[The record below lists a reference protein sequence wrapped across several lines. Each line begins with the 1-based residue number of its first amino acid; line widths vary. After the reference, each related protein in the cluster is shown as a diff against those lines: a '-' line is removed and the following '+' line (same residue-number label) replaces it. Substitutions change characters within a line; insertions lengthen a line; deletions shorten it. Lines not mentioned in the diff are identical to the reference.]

1 MRAAV
6 LTVLVATAASAGA
19 INGSIGGSTPSSVNG
34 SQISPTQTTTNTL
47 LADAGFISSLKTGT
61 DVAIGFSADAGYF
74 DTLGVRQETA
84 ISVSA
89 DGGVFVSLNE
99 QTDQAGLGQFDVL
112 DAGTANIRNNF
123 EVQGTTNLNGQ
134 TNLNSTTV
142 LPSNVAFA
150 PGATA
155 AVWGSTPTISSG
167 FGTGPN
173 ISSSAGTLS
182 FTVNVGTGGSATNGA
197 IGFPNACSHGY
208 TCDCKDITQA
218 NNSPNI
224 TQQVTPFATNACT
237 VANKVMSTGA
247 LVAWASADNLTCT
260 ATCH

>member
-1 MRAAV
+1 MGLRVAFIAVVLASAIGWAAGG
-6 LTVLVATAASAGA
+6 LGGGGLSGGAASGVA
-19 INGSIGGSTPSSVNG
+19 ITPSSVT
-34 SQISPTQTTTNTL
+34 SPQG
-47 LADAGFISSLKTGT
+47 A
-61 DVAIGFSADAGYF
+61 
-74 DTLGVRQETA
+74 
-84 ISVSA
+84 
-89 DGGVFVSLNE
+89 
-99 QTDQAGLGQFDVL
+99 FDVL
-112 DAGTANIRNNF
+112 DAGTANVRNNF

-134 TNLNSTTV
+134 TNLNSTVV
-142 LPSNVAFA
+142 LPSGVALA
-150 PGATA
+150 PGSVA
-155 AVWGSTPTISSG
+155 AVWGTTPTISSG
-167 FGTGPN
+167 FGSSPS
-173 ISSSAGTLS
+173 ISSSAGSLS

-218 NNSPNI
+218 NTSPNI